1 MRKTM
6 TNNTQFNNMDF
17 SEQANMTKYLQN
29 IKQFPILSADEEY
42 KLTKSYATN
51 KDRTSANMLISSHL
65 KLVAKI
71 VMSYKGYGLPVNEM
85 ISEGNVGLM
94 VALDKFSPDKGVRF
108 STYAIWWIKA
118 YVQKYIL
125 NSWSLVKLGTTQ
137 AQKKLFFNLRK
148 IKKQLNLIDDKNMD
162 DNTINKIA
170 DMLAVSPSSVK
181 EMNNRMYAH
190 DSSLN
195 VCFDNDSEDGDEYIN
210 LVADKTPN
218 QEDIII
224 NSQIIALRKKLFR
237 NAIEF
242 LNVREKDILF
252 KRRLSTTPQT
262 LDELSSIYNIS
273 KERVRQ
279 IELNSIRKIQKNIP
293 VLQ

>member
-1 MRKTM
+1 MKKTM

-137 AQKKLFFNLRK
+137 AQKKLFFNL
-148 IKKQLNLIDDKNMD
+148 
-162 DNTINKIA
+162 T
-170 DMLAVSPSSVK
+170 
-181 EMNNRMYAH
+181 
-190 DSSLN
+190 
-195 VCFDNDSEDGDEYIN
+195 
-210 LVADKTPN
+210 
-218 QEDIII
+218 
-224 NSQIIALRKKLFR
+224 
-237 NAIEF
+237 
-242 LNVREKDILF
+242 
-252 KRRLSTTPQT
+252 
-262 LDELSSIYNIS
+262 
-273 KERVRQ
+273 
-279 IELNSIRKIQKNIP
+279 
-293 VLQ
+293 

>member
-1 MRKTM
+1 
-6 TNNTQFNNMDF
+6 
-17 SEQANMTKYLQN
+17 
-29 IKQFPILSADEEY
+29 
-42 KLTKSYATN
+42 
-51 KDRTSANMLISSHL
+51 
-65 KLVAKI
+65 
-71 VMSYKGYGLPVNEM
+71 MSYKGYGLPVNEM

-94 VALDKFSPDKGVRF
+94 VALDKFSHDKGVRF

-137 AQKKLFFNLRK
+137 AQKKLFFNLRT

-210 LVADKTPN
+210 LVADKAPN